1 MAIDLATEVE
11 MQKLSCK
18 WERVKMAHLLRM
30 TMNDNSDK
38 SEFNL
43 DEIKGSVHLTQNI
56 TLGPFENATI
66 SGLLKGSVKSSLYY
80 KHVNVSVEP
89 LEVHKEDGAKY
100 CAVPGYT
107 FLKPGSHRI
116 HVMIK
121 NLTVRNITVNQG
133 SKIAEMAAPN
143 VMLAPQA
150 STQTET
156 LPAKNAQ
163 CSTVEGGE

>member
-1 MAIDLATEVE
+1 M
-11 MQKLSCK
+11 
-18 WERVKMAHLLRM
+18 
-30 TMNDNSDK
+30 
-38 SEFNL
+38 
-43 DEIKGSVHLTQNI
+43 
-56 TLGPFENATI
+56 GPFKNATI
-66 SGLLKGSVKSSLYY
+66 SGLLKGPVKSSSYY

-107 FLKPGSHRI
+107 FLKPGLHRV

-133 SKIAEMAAPN
+133 SKIAEMAAAN
-143 VMLAPQA
+143 VIPHMLAPQA

-163 CSTVEGGE
+163 CSTIEGEE